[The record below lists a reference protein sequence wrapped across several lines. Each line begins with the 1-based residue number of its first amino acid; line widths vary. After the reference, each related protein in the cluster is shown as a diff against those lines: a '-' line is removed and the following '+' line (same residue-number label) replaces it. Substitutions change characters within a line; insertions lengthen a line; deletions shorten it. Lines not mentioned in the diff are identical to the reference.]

1 MLYSWL
7 LETYCFRW
15 YKINF
20 SSRSLF
26 LTHKEVSME
35 QLSSPDKSTLT
46 VWTFTWRSYYPLGLR
61 SNTPTFAVLG
71 PCVFWTLG
79 RKLVPVSTTHA
90 FTAPSPM
97 GTRQPSISSPT
108 LLQGNFRRGSVCV
121 GNRPLTLK
129 SGTSPAV
136 QWLRLHTPTAG
147 DTGSITSQGA
157 KGLHAAGQ
165 ISPHTKTRE
174 KP

>member
-7 LETYCFRW
+7 WETYCFRW

-26 LTHKEVSME
+26 LQHKEVSKE
-35 QLSSPDKSTLT
+35 QLSNYDKSTLT
-46 VWTFTWRSYYPLGLR
+46 VWVFTWRSYFSDSGTTHPLLKSWG
-61 SNTPTFAVLG
+61 
-71 PCVFWTLG
+71 CVFWTLG
-79 RKLVPVSTTHA
+79 RKLVPVSTTRA
-90 FTAPSPM
+90 FTAPPPT
-97 GTRQPSISSPT
+97 GTKQPSISPPT

-136 QWLRLHTPTAG
+136 QWLQLSTSTAG
-147 DTGSITSQGA
+147 DTGSIATQGA
-157 KGLHAAGQ
+157 KILHAAGQ
-165 ISPHTKTRE
+165 ISPHTSTRE